1 MVLEHTGNT
10 SAASIPLAL
19 AKAQEAG
26 ALQPGCIVLMTGFG
40 AGMAWGSVV
49 VRW

>member
-1 MVLEHTGNT
+1 M
-10 SAASIPLAL
+10 AAAN
-19 AKAQEAG
+19 EAG
-26 ALQPGCIVLMTGFG
+26 ALQPGKIVVMTGFG